1 MRNTN
6 VQNYW
11 KKSTPYIWVS
21 PSVLSLFLLTVVP
34 TLLLF
39 NISLT
44 SFEIGYPWEDREYIG
59 LDNYVSLFTGKEV
72 EFWPSINL
80 SIFVTTISVV
90 MTLCIGLGVAV
101 LFNRKIKFKYL
112 FTTILIL
119 PMAVNPAIAGLMW
132 KLLFSFDF
140 GIINVFVE
148 KYWGYKIVWLG
159 HKYALFSTL
168 VVLIWMHIP
177 ISALLLLA
185 GLENI
190 NQDTI
195 MAAKLDGCSDTQAFR
210 LIVLPQLKPVIISS
224 SLFQAIL
231 ALQTFGPIFTLT
243 NGGPGSVTTILPMF
257 VYKTGFGLGL
267 MGTAAAGAVV
277 LVAITAILSLMIMWT
292 GRKKA

>member
-1 MRNTN
+1 
-6 VQNYW
+6 
-11 KKSTPYIWVS
+11 
-21 PSVLSLFLLTVVP
+21 
-34 TLLLF
+34 
-39 NISLT
+39 
-44 SFEIGYPWEDREYIG
+44 
-59 LDNYVSLFTGKEV
+59 
-72 EFWPSINL
+72 
-80 SIFVTTISVV
+80 
-90 MTLCIGLGVAV
+90 
-101 LFNRKIKFKYL
+101 
-112 FTTILIL
+112 
-119 PMAVNPAIAGLMW
+119 MAVNPAIAGLMW

-159 HKYALFSTL
+159 QKYALFSTL

-243 NGGPGSVTTILPMF
+243 VQPDDHSPDV
-257 VYKTGFGLGL
+257 VYKTFGLGL

-277 LVAITAILSLMIMWT
+277 LVASRHLVD
-292 GRKKA
+292 GPRKMACS

>member
-6 VQNYW
+6 VQGYW
-11 KKSTPYIWVS
+11 KKSAPYIWVS
-21 PSVLSLFLLTVVP
+21 PSVLTLFLLTVVP

-59 LDNYVSLFTGKEV
+59 LDNYVRLFTGREV

-80 SIFVTTISVV
+80 SIFVTIISVV
-90 MTLCIGLGVAV
+90 MTLCIGLAVAV

-159 HKYALFSTL
+159 QKYALFSTL

-231 ALQTFGPIFTLT
+231 AFQTFGPIFTLT

-257 VYKTGFGLGL
+257 VYKTGFGLGM
-267 MGTAAAGAVV
+267 MGMAAAGAVV